1 MAKSSRLQ
9 NHMALVHMGIM
20 LKEIS
25 KEKNEKDSEKLFC
38 PLCSRE
44 YDTLKETSSTS
55 KGGPDQ

>member
-44 YDTLKETSSTS
+44 YDTLKETKEMQS
-55 KGGPDQ
+55 